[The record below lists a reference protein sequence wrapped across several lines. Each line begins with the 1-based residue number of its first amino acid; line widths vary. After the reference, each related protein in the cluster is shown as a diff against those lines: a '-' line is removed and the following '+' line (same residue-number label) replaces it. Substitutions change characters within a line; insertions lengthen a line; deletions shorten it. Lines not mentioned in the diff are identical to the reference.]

1 MIAFKIPPAAWSDGY
16 WAGQSG
22 AERKAPAGLTTDQER
37 EWYDGY
43 DCGRATNKRLLCTG
57 RTGGAA

>member
-22 AERKAPAGLTTDQER
+22 AERKAPAGLTIEQDRQ
-37 EWYDGY
+37 WYDGY
-43 DCGRATNKRLLCTG
+43 DSGRYTGKHLLCTG